1 MKTDIHNKDF
11 ALRLVLRE
19 RLRGTRQRPLTT
31 RSFLGKSFPDLSSV
45 MEPGGPVLRA
55 RKITRRLT
63 KGYVESARAHEG

>member
-19 RLRGTRQRPLTT
+19 RLRGTRETPPTT

-45 MEPGGPVLRA
+45 MEPGGPVLKA
-55 RKITRRLT
+55 RKIT
-63 KGYVESARAHEG
+63 EGLS